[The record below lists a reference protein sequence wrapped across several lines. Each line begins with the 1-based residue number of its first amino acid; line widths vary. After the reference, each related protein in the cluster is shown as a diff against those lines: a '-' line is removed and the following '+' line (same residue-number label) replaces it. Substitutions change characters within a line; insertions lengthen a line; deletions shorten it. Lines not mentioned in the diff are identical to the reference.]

1 MTYEK
6 TKRGITASELR
17 RLAADKA
24 LEVGDARSA
33 LDAAADALDARAEP
47 SIRALHNAVDLILL
61 WLAILA
67 TYLAIALCAT
77 IMIAATALPY
87 KTFMWM
93 FKL

>member
-24 LEVGDARSA
+24 LEIGDARSA
-33 LDAAADALDARAEP
+33 LEAAADALDAMAEP
-47 SIRALHNAVDLILL
+47 SIRALHKAVDLILI

-67 TYLAIALCAT
+67 TYLAIMSCIT
-77 IMIAATALPY
+77 IMIAATSLPH
-87 KTFMWM
+87 KAFMWL